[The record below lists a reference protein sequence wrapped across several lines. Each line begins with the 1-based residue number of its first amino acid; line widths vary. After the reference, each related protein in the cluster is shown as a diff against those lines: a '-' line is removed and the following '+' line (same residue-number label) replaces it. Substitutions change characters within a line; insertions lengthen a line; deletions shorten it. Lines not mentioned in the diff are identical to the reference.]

1 MRRRV
6 NLRLVPPVAGEAS
19 DSSFLR
25 NVGLACL
32 ATALLTGIWV
42 LLPIGLRYGGR
53 SDRAAESCLVADSRV
68 GHELPD
74 LLRAAAGD
82 GDLGSPLQRLLA

>member
-6 NLRLVPPVAGEAS
+6 NLRLVPPVAGEGS

-32 ATALLTGIWV
+32 ATALLTGLWV
-42 LLPIGLRYGGR
+42 LFQ
-53 SDRAAESCLVADSRV
+53 
-68 GHELPD
+68 
-74 LLRAAAGD
+74 LL
-82 GDLGSPLQRLLA
+82 